1 MVADWLRSL
10 EAALAGGGEEELATA
25 IVSLAYAAGSEI
37 ELPEA
42 ERRGA
47 GRRGLLL
54 LATGGNP
61 ARGLDLDGRAVR
73 AVASDLERPVRQA
86 ALRAGLDELA
96 AQARS
101 LPHVAELLRALR
113 RDPDTAWRA
122 FAASVLAEELDDSL
136 GEEGG
141 PGQA

>member
-10 EAALAGGGEEELATA
+10 EATLAGGGEEELATA
-25 IVSLAYAAGSEI
+25 LVSLAYAAGGEI

-54 LATGGNP
+54 LATGGDP

-73 AVASDLERPVRQA
+73 AVATDLEWPERQA

-101 LPHVAELLRALR
+101 LPHVAELLRALQG
-113 RDPDTAWRA
+113 DPDTAWRA

-136 GEEGG
+136 GDEDE
-141 PGQA
+141 PPQA

>member
-10 EAALAGGGEEELATA
+10 ETALAAGGEDELAAA

-37 ELPEA
+37 ELPEG

-54 LATGGNP
+54 LATGGDP

-73 AVASDLERPVRQA
+73 AVASDLERPERVA
-86 ALRAGLDELA
+86 ALRDGLDELA
-96 AQARS
+96 AQARA
-101 LPHVAELLRALR
+101 LPHVAELVRALR
-113 RDPDTAWRA
+113 DDPDTAWRA
-122 FAASVLAEELDDSL
+122 FAASVLAEDLDDSL
-136 GEEGG
+136 GEEDRPG
-141 PGQA
+141 PA